1 MSSTR
6 YGSLHKHH
14 AKGACMRTWWWTI
27 HQREHDPKDS
37 NLERKNGT
45 IPGQTSCK
53 SGLHKNPVYHTW
65 FTGGDTAPFCH
76 FGCQPPNLRTC
87 GPPSTG
93 PGLRAGTWNGGS
105 TATQT
110 ESSHSIISSSIISF
124 LNIIISILNII
135 ISIVNIITGIISHQH
150 HHKH

>member
-6 YGSLHKHH
+6 YGSLYKHH

-53 SGLHKNPVYHTW
+53 SGLHENPVYHTW
-65 FTGGDTAPFCH
+65 FTGGDTAPFWH
-76 FGCQPPNLRTC
+76 FGCQPPNSRTC

-93 PGLRAGTWNGGS
+93 PGLRAGTIG
-105 TATQT
+105 TVDRQPHRQKALI
-110 ESSHSIISSSIISF
+110 SIIT
-124 LNIIISILNII
+124 IIIAIEASAPIAAPTTT
-135 ISIVNIITGIISHQH
+135 STRSSFV
-150 HHKH
+150 